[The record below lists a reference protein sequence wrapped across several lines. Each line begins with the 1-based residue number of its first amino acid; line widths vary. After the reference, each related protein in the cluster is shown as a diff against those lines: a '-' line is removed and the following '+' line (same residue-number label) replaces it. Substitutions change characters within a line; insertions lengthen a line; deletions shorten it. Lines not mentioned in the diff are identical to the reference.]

1 MKYVSNNFS
10 PKMLKGKGAHIVS
23 FKQISQETFD
33 QKTKDAYSIIGHE
46 DIAKLLNKPYNRES
60 IQLEQGDE
68 LYIALCNKTRLP
80 EKAGVQAKS
89 SLHYMQCKV
98 YKKRKKFKLK
108 KKIMKRSEQ

>member
-1 MKYVSNNFS
+1 MMKYVSNNFS

-68 LYIALCNKTRLP
+68 LYIALCNKARLP

-89 SLHYMQCKV
+89 SLHYMRCKV
-98 YKKRKKFKLK
+98 LNYT
-108 KKIMKRSEQ
+108 